1 MKPKDPAKV
10 SAENTLRMETIRQQ
24 VIRILQ
30 DGFFDVRQLSQELG
44 IMEKEVYNHLEHIQ
58 LTLKSLNKKLVIKQ
72 ASCLSCNYVFKDR
85 KKQPLPAIVQN
96 VKKLTSNVLCIQL
109 NSKWALGFSAR

>member
-30 DGFFDVRQLSQELG
+30 DGFFDVRQLSQELS

-58 LTLKSLNKKLVIKQ
+58 LTLESLNKKLVIKP

-85 KKQPLPAIVQN
+85 KKGRNGGEEIDRPVSILDRTEGF
-96 VKKLTSNVLCIQL
+96 KKRKS
-109 NSKWALGFSAR
+109 RD